1 METDVR
7 CIQDMMKKGLTKP
20 YHVEKWLR
28 EKKHIYISVRLMGN
42 VDQQAKYFYILQ
54 ETKYGTSLMP
64 EEYVSPEYNTYEECV
79 DGAIA
84 YCLDNIDILTSKVE
98 DIWEALFI
106 KE

>member
-1 METDVR
+1 METDVC

-28 EKKHIYISVRLMGN
+28 EKKHIFISVRLMDN
-42 VDQQAKYFYILQ
+42 VDQQARYFYMLQ

-64 EEYVSPEYNTYEECV
+64 EGYVSHDYNTYEERV

-84 YCLDNIDILTSKVE
+84 YCLNNIDILTSKVE
-98 DIWEALFI
+98 GIWEILFI